1 MIREF
6 KETDLS
12 NIMKIWLKTNI
23 SAHDFID
30 ADYWKSNYQL
40 VSQMMPQA
48 RIYVYEDEAIKGF
61 VGLSDNYIAGIFV
74 ETSSQSKGIGKVLLD
89 HIKSKNDEL
98 ILHVYSKNERAVK
111 FYLREG
117 FIIEDDKIDI
127 NTGES
132 ELVMK
137 WTK

>member
-12 NIMKIWLKTNI
+12 NIMKIWLETNI

-30 ADYWKSNYQL
+30 EEYWKDNYLL

-48 RIYVYEDEAIKGF
+48 TIYVYEENTIKGF
-61 VGLSDNYIAGIFV
+61 VGLSGNYIAGIFV
-74 ETSSQSKGIGKVLLD
+74 ESNCQSQGIGKVLLD

>member
-6 KETDLS
+6 KETDLN
-12 NIMKIWLKTNI
+12 NIMKIWLETNI

-30 ADYWKSNYQL
+30 ADYWKGNYQL
-40 VSQMMPQA
+40 VSQMMPRA
-48 RIYVYEDEAIKGF
+48 TIYVYADETIKGF

-74 ETSSQSKGIGKVLLD
+74 ESNCQSQGIGKALLE

-98 ILHVYSKNERAVK
+98 ILQVYKRNDRALR

-117 FIIEDDKIDI
+117 FIIEDEKIDI
-127 NTGES
+127 NTGER

-137 WTK
+137 WTR